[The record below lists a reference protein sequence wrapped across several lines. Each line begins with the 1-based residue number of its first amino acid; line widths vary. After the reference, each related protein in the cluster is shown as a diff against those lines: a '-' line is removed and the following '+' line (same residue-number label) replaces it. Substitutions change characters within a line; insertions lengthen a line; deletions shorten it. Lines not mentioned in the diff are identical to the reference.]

1 MSKETTTV
9 VVLAAGE
16 GRRLGAGLN
25 KIHIQLAGRPL
36 LSYCLRVFDRSPL
49 IDQIVLVV
57 AHGEEGRAGEL
68 VGSLTKDNRLV
79 RGGTRRRGSALAG
92 VEAAEGRVVLIHDAA
107 RPFLSLA
114 LIERVVEGTRA
125 HGACVP
131 VIPMADT
138 IRYSNGEGF
147 LLPQTVVREGLLR
160 MQTPQGFERE
170 LIRRCLKVDE
180 EAYTDDAAAVL
191 TGGAR
196 VWSVPGEATNLKV
209 TTKTDLVLAEAV
221 AAHLA
226 RTEC

>member
-1 MSKETTTV
+1 MSNEVTTA

-25 KIHIQLAGRPL
+25 KIYIQLAGQPL
-36 LSYCLRVFDRSPL
+36 LSHCLRAFDRSPL

-79 RGGTRRRGSALAG
+79 RGGARRRDSALAG
-92 VEAAEGRVVLIHDAA
+92 VEAAKGSVVLIHDAA
-107 RPFLSLA
+107 RPFPSLA
-114 LIERVVEGTRA
+114 LIQRVVEGTKA

-138 IRYSNGEGF
+138 IRYCNGEGF

-160 MQTPQGFERE
+160 IQTPQGFERE
-170 LIRRCLKVDE
+170 LIRRCLKLNGEVY
-180 EAYTDDAAAVL
+180 ADDAAAVL

-196 VWSVPGEATNLKV
+196 VWSVSGEATNLKV
-209 TTKTDLVLAEAV
+209 TTKTDLALAEAV

-226 RTEC
+226 RTER

>member
-1 MSKETTTV
+1 MSNEAITA

-16 GRRLGAGLN
+16 GTRLGAEQN
-25 KIHIQLAGRPL
+25 KVYIQLAGRPL
-36 LSYCLRVFDRSPL
+36 LSHCLRVFDRSPV

-57 AHGEEGRAGEL
+57 AHGEEGCAREL
-68 VGSLTKDNRLV
+68 VGSLTKDTRLV
-79 RGGTRRRGSALAG
+79 RGGARRRDSALAG

-107 RPFLSLA
+107 RPFPSLA
-114 LIERVVEGTRA
+114 LIERVVEGTRV

-131 VIPMADT
+131 VVPMVDT

-160 MQTPQGFERE
+160 MQTPQGFELE
-170 LIRRCLKVDE
+170 LIRRCLKVNKG
-180 EAYTDDAAAVL
+180 AYTDDAAAVL
-191 TGGAR
+191 AGGAR

-209 TTKTDLVLAEAV
+209 TTKTDLVFAEVV